1 MTLQEIL
8 SFSPLVIIQFIVVQ
22 AYILWCSKKQKS
34 LSKRAVILGIGSM
47 SLIAG
52 SVILVTWI
60 DVLQTMLSRNAISV
74 EDLAFAT
81 SLTLIMGISSYA
93 YYIPVFRKQ
102 KSVSKKVK
110 IVLSI
115 VLIGAV
121 LLIWAGPFLSWVDW
135 L

>member
-8 SFSPLVIIQFIVVQ
+8 SFWPLVIIQFIVVQ

-81 SLTLIMGISSYA
+81 SLTLIMGIGSYA

-121 LLIWAGPFLSWVDW
+121 LLIWAGGVFLS
-135 L
+135 